1 MSDTPLL
8 YRKRLIPEECILLK
22 NDRIL
27 YQDKTSQILITQWN
41 TLHPKKDLD
50 HGASCYLLSKGWKI
64 SKYLDAQDRLIC
76 WYCDIIH
83 TTYDRERNVYTF
95 LDLLADVLIY
105 PDGQVKVV
113 DLDEVADALD
123 THLITVDQV
132 KLCMRR
138 LDGLLRAIYIGQL
151 LTLPPLQKMEALLG
165 AS

>member
-22 NDRIL
+22 SDRIL
-27 YQDKTSQILITQWN
+27 HQDKTSQILITQWN

-50 HGASCYLLSKGWKI
+50 HGASCYFLNKGWKI
-64 SKYLDAQDRLIC
+64 SKYLDAQNRLIC
-76 WYCDIIH
+76 WYCDIIQ
-83 TTYDRERNVYTF
+83 TSYDKEHNAYTF
-95 LDLLADVLIY
+95 LDLLADVLVY

-132 KLCMRR
+132 KLCMHR
-138 LDGLLRAIYIGQL
+138 LDGLLRTIYSGQL
-151 LTLPPLQKMEALLG
+151 LNLPPLQKMETLLG
-165 AS
+165 AP